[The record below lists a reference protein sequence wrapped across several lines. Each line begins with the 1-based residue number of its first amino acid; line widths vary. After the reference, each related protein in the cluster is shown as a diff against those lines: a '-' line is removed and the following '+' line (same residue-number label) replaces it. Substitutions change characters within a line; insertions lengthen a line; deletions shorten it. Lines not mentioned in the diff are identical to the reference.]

1 MCAIS
6 LGLHSF
12 HIVVNAVAQI
22 DVKVPWLTKEC
33 FVDRG
38 AAVVAACGGLVLGI
52 RLRFHNHAPQRLAT
66 FVALHQQAGG
76 ELAGYDFCR
85 AAEEGLGNKRMS

>member
-22 DVKVPWLTKEC
+22 DVKVPWFTKEC
-33 FVDRG
+33 FVAGG
-38 AAVVAACGGLVLGI
+38 AAAMDVVATGVASGDACCWAT
-52 RLRFHNHAPQRLAT
+52 APP
-66 FVALHQQAGG
+66 FI
-76 ELAGYDFCR
+76 
-85 AAEEGLGNKRMS
+85 